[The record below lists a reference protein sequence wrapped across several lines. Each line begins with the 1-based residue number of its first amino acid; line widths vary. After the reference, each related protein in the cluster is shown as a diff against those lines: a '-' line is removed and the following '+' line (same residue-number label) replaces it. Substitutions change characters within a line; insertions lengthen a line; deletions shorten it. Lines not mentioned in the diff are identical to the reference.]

1 MSTGD
6 VKDMAARIAATLP
19 PWVPTSLPIIN
30 AVLTGIAKGFSSVY
44 VLLQFMRAQSRVRTA
59 SGGFLDLISL
69 DYFGTN
75 MVRRTGEPDA
85 TFQARLL
92 KELLRPRV
100 TVAAIRQML
109 IDLTGRIPII
119 TEPGNPANIGGLD
132 TGPLAL
138 DIDGCSI
145 VVAGNQVFITAFR
158 PQGNGVPLVSG
169 ADSFES
175 GLDIGF
181 LSLIDLSQITGNI
194 SDTEITAQILRT
206 VAAGIDAEITI
217 IS

>member
-1 MSTGD
+1 MATGD
-6 VKDMAARIAATLP
+6 VADIAARIAATLP

-30 AVLTGIAKGFSSVY
+30 AVLTGIARGFAHAY
-44 VLLQFMRAQSRVRTA
+44 RLLQFMRSQARVKTA
-59 SGGFLDLISL
+59 SGGFLDLLSL

-92 KELLRPRV
+92 KELLRTRV

-109 IDLTGRIPII
+109 IDLTGRTPII
-119 TEPGNPANIGGLD
+119 TEPGNPGSIGALD
-132 TGPLAL
+132 IGSLAL

-145 VVAGNQVFITAFR
+145 VISNNQVFITAFR
-158 PQGNGVPLVSG
+158 PQGNGVPLVAG
-169 ADSFES
+169 INTYEA
-175 GLDIGF
+175 GIDIGY
-181 LSLIDLSQITGNI
+181 LSLVDLSQITGNV
-194 SDTEITAQILRT
+194 SDAEITAQILRT

-217 IS
+217 VS